1 MSSLPGMLPESG
13 PGSRSRRRWFIGI
26 FVGLLLIVLITF
38 RAVLLPFLLAIV
50 FAYVLSPVV
59 SAGERLRFGNTRP
72 PRWMVVVALYA
83 VLISVLVGLI
93 AVSVPR
99 LTAELQRL
107 TREAPRLVA
116 TVRSE
121 WLPQLDAVLRAATD
135 PYLAPSERVDLPA
148 GTPDAVTSAAPLTPP
163 AVNAPAPPQV
173 TAIEVIPKPNGGY
186 QVILP
191 PGGLHV
197 VPEGEAGFRVEGP
210 TPKRQGRLDVSQ
222 AITQAIA
229 GMMENSERTAV
240 TVLQTAQRFVVALS
254 RGVLTFVL
262 MLMLSAYMLIT
273 SAQIF
278 GFVRT
283 FYPMHRRLEFDDLV
297 ARIDRGLAGVVR
309 GQLII
314 CGVNAVLSGIGFYLL
329 DLKYWTFLTV
339 IAGVMSI
346 VPIFGSILST
356 IPAVIVALPDGMHVA
371 LLTLAWIVGIHQI
384 EANLLNPKIMGD
396 AARVHPVLVVF
407 ALLGGEHV
415 AGIVG
420 ALLAVPVLSIAQTL
434 FLYLRERFLGVPRAS
449 SFPPPAP
456 TTPATSTSA
465 SSVSSSASS

>member
-1 MSSLPGMLPESG
+1 MMPETG
-13 PGSRSRRRWFIGI
+13 PGSRSRRRWFLSI
-26 FVGLLLIVLITF
+26 FALIAVSVLIAF
-38 RAVLLPFLLAIV
+38 RELLLPFMLAIV
-50 FAYVLSPVV
+50 VAYVLSPVV
-59 SAGERLRFGNTRP
+59 AAGQRLKIAGVHP
-72 PRWMVVVALYA
+72 KRWVVVVALYA
-83 VLISVLVGLI
+83 VLISALVGLLM
-93 AVSVPR
+93 VSVPR
-99 LTAELQRL
+99 LAAELQRL

-116 TVRSE
+116 SVRNE
-121 WLPQLDAVLRAATD
+121 YLPKLDHLLHTATD
-135 PYLAPSERVDLPA
+135 PYLAPYERVKEQPLDLGSP
-148 GTPDAVTSAAPLTPP
+148 TPNNAATGPGAAP
-163 AVNAPAPPQV
+163 V
-173 TAIEVIPKPNGGY
+173 TAIEVIPRAGGGF
-186 QVILP
+186 QVVLP

-197 VPEGEAGFRVEGP
+197 VPEGDSGFRIEGP
-210 TPKRQGRLDVSQ
+210 KPKRDGRIDVSQ

-240 TVLQTAQRFVVALS
+240 KVLQTAQRFVVAVS

-273 SAQIF
+273 VDQIF
-278 GFVRT
+278 GFVRSL
-283 FYPMHRRLEFDDLV
+283 YPPYRRIELDDLI
-297 ARIDRGLAGVVR
+297 RRMDRGLAGVVR

-314 CGVNAVLSGIGFYLL
+314 CGVNAVLSGIGFYMF

-371 LLTLAWIVGIHQI
+371 LLVLAWVVGIHQI
-384 EANLLNPKIMGD
+384 EANVLNPKIMGD

-407 ALLGGEHV
+407 ALLAGEHM

-456 TTPATSTSA
+456 ITPASSASTTKPTTSTS
-465 SSVSSSASS
+465 

>member
-26 FVGLLLIVLITF
+26 FVVLLLTVLITF
-38 RAVLLPFLLAIV
+38 RAVLLPFLLAV
-50 FAYVLSPVV
+50 VVAYVLSPVV
-59 SAGERLRFGNTRP
+59 SAGERLRLGNSRP
-72 PRWMVVVALYA
+72 RRWVVVVALYT
-83 VLISVLVGLI
+83 VLISVLVGLV

-121 WLPQLDAVLRAATD
+121 WLPELDAVLRAATD
-135 PYLAPSERVDLPA
+135 PYLTPRERVEVPA
-148 GTPDAVTSAAPLTPP
+148 GTPDAVTSAAPQTPSP
-163 AVNAPAPPQV
+163 ATPAPPQV
-173 TAIEVIPKPNGGY
+173 TAIEVIPKPGGGY

-210 TPKRQGRLDVSQ
+210 KPKRQGRLDVST

-240 TVLQTAQRFVVALS
+240 TVLQTAQKFVVALS

-273 SAQIF
+273 SEQIF

-283 FYPMHRRLEFDDLV
+283 FYPPHRRLEFDDLI

-356 IPAVIVALPDGMHVA
+356 IPAVVVALPDGMHVA

-407 ALLGGEHV
+407 ALLGGEHI

-456 TTPATSTSA
+456 TAPAPTTST